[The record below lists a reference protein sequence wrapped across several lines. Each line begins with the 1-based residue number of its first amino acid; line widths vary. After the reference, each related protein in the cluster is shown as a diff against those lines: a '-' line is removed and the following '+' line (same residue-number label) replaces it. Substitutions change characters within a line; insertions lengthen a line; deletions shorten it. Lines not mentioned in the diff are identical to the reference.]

1 VIAALAGAQFSWDL
15 AATQQWRV
23 YTADVRNRLAAADG
37 LISWERALAL
47 GDPNK
52 NEMWRVMGSGWTMPS
67 LSIVLQSGS
76 SVRSMIAAPAGS
88 WQPFDPSN
96 LSNLPRIRGVDYSP
110 YVRAMREVKPFAR
123 TE

>member
-1 VIAALAGAQFSWDL
+1 MIAALAGAQFSWDL

-76 SVRSMIAAPAGS
+76 SVRSIIAAPEGS
-88 WQPFDPSN
+88 WKPFDPSN

-110 YVRAMREVKPFAR
+110 YVRTMREVKPFAR